1 MKKTVKA
8 FRKEQKI
15 KGMPTVKQLLEY
27 AESQNYTVLSYGNA
41 GILCTPEE
49 KESTPAYTARI
60 GEKHYLFYNASLPES
75 DLLFALAHEV
85 GHICLKHM
93 FQKRGAFDTVIHK
106 EQEANRFAALL
117 TSPRSPQ
124 KKVFCLIGAAVLVFL
139 SLAAYCT
146 QETPNPTAAPP
157 AIQNN
162 QLTDSVYVTPS
173 GTKYH
178 KADCYHIK
186 NNANTE
192 KLTKQAAEEKNY
204 SPCKTCIK

>member
-1 MKKTVKA
+1 MKKAVKT

-49 KESTPAYTARI
+49 KENTPAYTARI
-60 GEKHYLFYNASLPES
+60 GEKHYLFYNASLPEN
-75 DLLFALAHEV
+75 DLRYALAHEV

-117 TSPRSPQ
+117 TAPRRPQ
-124 KKVFCLIGAAVLVFL
+124 KKAACLIGAAVLVFL
-139 SLAAYCT
+139 SLAAYCA
-146 QETPNPTAAPP
+146 QETPNPGAPAP
-157 AIQNN
+157 AIRNN
-162 QLTDSVYVTPS
+162 QIAESVYVTPS

-178 KADCYHIK
+178 TADCYHIK

-192 KLTKQAAEEKNY
+192 KLTRQTAEEKNY